1 MQDGTRI
8 SVTVET
14 VETDTGPIIWDMK
27 QYEWLDQIPQ
37 IPMALRRQILAAIVA
52 TVAVSTAG
60 CSRLRSSQELRI
72 EFIEVV
78 NLDGS
83 RHDVSVEV
91 EKDGEIVADET
102 VELAALSE
110 GEYDSATIEGPWLD
124 TAGDFVIR
132 ARLSPSDTWHAVD
145 LPGSDDTSVG
155 VEVLI
160 ENDGSLGI
168 FTAH

>member
-1 MQDGTRI
+1 M
-8 SVTVET
+8 
-14 VETDTGPIIWDMK
+14 WDMK
-27 QYEWLDQIPQ
+27 KYECLDQIPE
-37 IPMALRRQILAAIVA
+37 IPMALRRQILSAIVA
-52 TVAVSTAG
+52 TVAMSTAG
-60 CSRLRSSQELRI
+60 CSRLLSSQEILI

-78 NLDGS
+78 NLDES

-91 EKDGEIVADET
+91 EKDGEIVVGET
-102 VELAALSE
+102 VELAALSG

-132 ARLSPSDTWHAVD
+132 ARLSSSDTWHAID

>member
-1 MQDGTRI
+1 VQDGTRI

-14 VETDTGPIIWDMK
+14 IETDTGPIIWDMK

-52 TVAVSTAG
+52 TV
-60 CSRLRSSQELRI
+60 
-72 EFIEVV
+72 
-78 NLDGS
+78 
-83 RHDVSVEV
+83 
-91 EKDGEIVADET
+91 
-102 VELAALSE
+102 
-110 GEYDSATIEGPWLD
+110 
-124 TAGDFVIR
+124 
-132 ARLSPSDTWHAVD
+132 
-145 LPGSDDTSVG
+145 DTSVG